1 MIEIA
6 LLIIAVCEIIRIA
19 IVIVDMVINEKRTK
33 TLNNAFIDSL
43 RKDNK
48 QFAKDLLAEFIEEE
62 ADEQIH

>member
-6 LLIIAVCEIIRIA
+6 LLIIAVCEIVRIA
-19 IVIVDMVINEKRTK
+19 IVIVDMAINEKRAK

>member
-19 IVIVDMVINEKRTK
+19 IVIVDMVVNAKRTK

-48 QFAKDLLAEFIEEE
+48 QFAKDLLTEFIEEE

>member
-19 IVIVDMVINEKRTK
+19 IVIVDMVVNEKRTK

-48 QFAKDLLAEFIEEE
+48 QFAKDLLTEFIEEE
-62 ADEQIH
+62 ADEQIR

>member
-19 IVIVDMVINEKRTK
+19 IVIVDMVVNAKRTK

-48 QFAKDLLAEFIEEE
+48 QFAKDLLTEFIEEE
-62 ADEQIH
+62 TDGRIH